1 MNWAFLHTGKSFLES
16 RQKTKLTLVVSHHF
30 QMQLSNHTLRVYH
43 TVQEWRGHNLD
54 PKKYGFFDFDAKL
67 ERITYTEPL
76 ACTCAGNLLRPFF
89 ATAHSLLANQ
99 VNAPVKTF
107 SYTVMNCVV
116 AQIIVLT
123 YVRSTMRS
131 TWTLKTTAIK
141 LTLLSMTL
149 IRTYWLYAHCCLILL
164 TLFWLLLLNHIMFIV
179 VVYIYNFVLTLIVEW
194 KRCPKRGNNMA
205 TVTFFTQT
213 NVL

>member
-1 MNWAFLHTGKSFLES
+1 MVATRAKHWMNWAFLHTGKSFLES
-16 RQKTKLTLVVSHHF
+16 RQKTKLTFVVSHHF

-123 YVRSTMRS
+123 NVPSMMRS
-131 TWTLKTTAIK
+131 TLTLKETAIK
-141 LTLLSMTL
+141 LTYITKYDTDLDLLIICSLLFYIVNIVL
-149 IRTYWLYAHCCLILL
+149 IIIVESYYVHCCC
-164 TLFWLLLLNHIMFIV
+164 
-179 VVYIYNFVLTLIVEW
+179 IYL
-194 KRCPKRGNNMA
+194 
-205 TVTFFTQT
+205 
-213 NVL
+213 

>member
-1 MNWAFLHTGKSFLES
+1 MVATRAKHWMNWAFLHTGKSFLES

-123 YVRSTMRS
+123 NVPSMMRS
-131 TWTLKTTAIK
+131 TLTLKETAIK
-141 LTLLSMTL
+141 LTYITKYDTDLDLLIICSLLFYIVNIVL
-149 IRTYWLYAHCCLILL
+149 IIIVESYYVHCCC
-164 TLFWLLLLNHIMFIV
+164 
-179 VVYIYNFVLTLIVEW
+179 IYL
-194 KRCPKRGNNMA
+194 
-205 TVTFFTQT
+205 
-213 NVL
+213 

>member
-1 MNWAFLHTGKSFLES
+1 
-16 RQKTKLTLVVSHHF
+16 
-30 QMQLSNHTLRVYH
+30 MQLSNHTLRVYH

-67 ERITYTEPL
+67 ERIMYTEPL

-123 YVRSTMRS
+123 NVPSMMRS
-131 TWTLKTTAIK
+131 TLTLKETAIK
-141 LTLLSMTL
+141 LTYITKYDTDLDLLIICSLLFYIVNIVL
-149 IRTYWLYAHCCLILL
+149 IIIVESYYVHCCC
-164 TLFWLLLLNHIMFIV
+164 
-179 VVYIYNFVLTLIVEW
+179 IYL
-194 KRCPKRGNNMA
+194 
-205 TVTFFTQT
+205 
-213 NVL
+213 